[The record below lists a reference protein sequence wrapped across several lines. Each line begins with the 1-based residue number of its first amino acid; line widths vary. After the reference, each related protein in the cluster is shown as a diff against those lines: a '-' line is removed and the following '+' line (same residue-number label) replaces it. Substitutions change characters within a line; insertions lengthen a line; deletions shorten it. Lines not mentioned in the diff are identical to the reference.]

1 MRQRP
6 LVVAHRGSSYARAE
20 HTLGAYLRALD
31 EGADGLEC
39 DVRLTRDGH
48 LVCVHDRTV
57 DRTSSGHGVVSDF
70 DLDDL
75 SMLDFGSGHD
85 GPGGDGRGGDGRG
98 GDGRGFDGPGG
109 DGPDGDGRGGDGSG
123 GDGYIEERDSTEAPV
138 LTLERL
144 LEVVAGTEVR
154 LLIETKHPTRYAGL
168 VEQQLIRLLA
178 DHDMIGAISP
188 VTVMSFSPM
197 ALRRIRLLAPVL
209 PTVQLYRHLPARRRD
224 GSLPAAADVAGPS
237 VEVLRAYPGYVRRVH
252 RGGGRV
258 YVWTV
263 DEPEDID
270 LVLGLGVDAV
280 ITNRPGDVLARL
292 R

>member
-31 EGADGLEC
+31 EGVDGLEC

-75 SMLDFGSGHD
+75 SMLDFGSWHG
-85 GPGGDGRGGDGRG
+85 GPEKEAGI
-98 GDGRGFDGPGG
+98 
-109 DGPDGDGRGGDGSG
+109 
-123 GDGYIEERDSTEAPV
+123 YIEDRDSTEAPV

-168 VEQQLIRLLA
+168 VEQQLIKLLA
-178 DHDMIGAISP
+178 EHDMIGASSP
-188 VTVMSFSPM
+188 VTVMSFSPV

-209 PTVQLYRHLPARRRD
+209 PTVQLYRHLPVRRRD
-224 GSLPAAADVAGPS
+224 GSLPAAADIAGPS

>member
-1 MRQRP
+1 MSMRQRP
-6 LVVAHRGSSYARAE
+6 LVVAHRGSSYALAE

-75 SMLDFGSGHD
+75 NTLDFGSWHS
-85 GPGGDGRGGDGRG
+85 PAESE
-98 GDGRGFDGPGG
+98 
-109 DGPDGDGRGGDGSG
+109 SG
-123 GDGYIEERDSTEAPV
+123 VYIEERDSTEAPV

-144 LEVVAGTEVR
+144 LRVVAGTGVR

-168 VEQQLIRLLA
+168 VEQQLARLLEA
-178 DHDMIGAISP
+178 HGMTGAESP
-188 VTVMSFSPM
+188 VTVMSFSPV
-197 ALRRIRLLAPVL
+197 ALRRVRLLAPAL
-209 PTVQLYRHLPARRRD
+209 PTVQLYKHLPARRRD

-252 RGGGRV
+252 RAGGRV
-258 YVWTV
+258 FVWTV
-263 DEPEDID
+263 DEPADID

-280 ITNRPGDVLARL
+280 ITNRPRDVLDRL
-292 R
+292 GG

>member
-75 SMLDFGSGHD
+75 HALDFGSWHAGPD
-85 GPGGDGRGGDGRG
+85 GPGG
-98 GDGRGFDGPGG
+98 
-109 DGPDGDGRGGDGSG
+109 
-123 GDGYIEERDSTEAPV
+123 GYIEDRDSTEAPV

-144 LEVVAGTEVR
+144 VEVVASTEVR
-154 LLIETKHPTRYAGL
+154 LLVETKHPTRYAGL
-168 VEQQLIRLLA
+168 VEQKLVALLER
-178 DHDMIGAISP
+178 HGMIGAQSP
-188 VTVMSFSPM
+188 VTVMSFSPV
-197 ALRRIRLLAPVL
+197 ALRRIRLLAPML
-209 PTVQLYRHLPARRRD
+209 PTVQLYRHLPVRRRD

-237 VEVLRAYPGYVRRVH
+237 VELLRTYPGYVRRVH
-252 RGGGRV
+252 RAGGRV

-280 ITNRPGDVLARL
+280 ITNRPSDVLARL

>member
-6 LVVAHRGSSYARAE
+6 LVVAHRGGSHARAE

-31 EGADGLEC
+31 EGVDGLEC

-48 LVCVHDRTV
+48 LVCVNDRTV

-75 SMLDFGSGHD
+75 SMLDFGSWHAGQ
-85 GPGGDGRGGDGRG
+85 GGD
-98 GDGRGFDGPGG
+98 
-109 DGPDGDGRGGDGSG
+109 S
-123 GDGYIEERDSTEAPV
+123 YIEDRDSTEAPV

-144 LEVVAGTEVR
+144 VQVAAGTDVR

-168 VEQQLIRLLA
+168 VEQKLVALLER
-178 DHDMIGAISP
+178 HGLVGARSP
-188 VTVMSFSPM
+188 VTVMSFSPV
-197 ALRRIRLLAPVL
+197 ALRRVRLLAPVL
-209 PTVQLYRHLPARRRD
+209 PTVQLYRHLPVRRRD

-252 RGGGRV
+252 RAGGRV

-263 DEPEDID
+263 DEPEDIE

>member
-75 SMLDFGSGHD
+75 STLDFGSWHA
-85 GPGGDGRGGDGRG
+85 GPETEAGIH
-98 GDGRGFDGPGG
+98 
-109 DGPDGDGRGGDGSG
+109 
-123 GDGYIEERDSTEAPV
+123 IEDRDSTEAPV

-144 LEVVAGTEVR
+144 LQVAAGTGVR

-168 VEQQLIRLLA
+168 VEQQLVKLLEK
-178 DHDMIGAISP
+178 HDMIGGGSP
-188 VTVMSFSPM
+188 VTVMSFSPV
-197 ALRRIRLLAPVL
+197 ALRRVRLLAPLL
-209 PTVQLYRHLPARRRD
+209 PTVQLYRNLPARRRD

-237 VEVLRAYPGYVRRVH
+237 VELLRAYPGYVRRVH
-252 RGGGRV
+252 RAGGRV
-258 YVWTV
+258 FVWTV

>member
-6 LVVAHRGSSYARAE
+6 LVVAHRGSSYALAE
-20 HTLGAYLRALD
+20 HTLGAYLRAVD

-75 SMLDFGSGHD
+75 SMLDFGSWHAEQ
-85 GPGGDGRGGDGRG
+85 
-98 GDGRGFDGPGG
+98 
-109 DGPDGDGRGGDGSG
+109 
-123 GDGYIEERDSTEAPV
+123 GDGYIEDRDSTEAPV

-144 LEVVAGTEVR
+144 LQVAGDTGVR

-168 VEQQLIRLLA
+168 VEQQLVRLLERYGMVA
-178 DHDMIGAISP
+178 AASP
-188 VTVMSFSPM
+188 VTVMSFSPV
-197 ALRRIRLLAPVL
+197 ALRRVRLLAPVL
-209 PTVQLYRHLPARRRD
+209 PTVQLYRHLPVRRRD
-224 GSLPAAADVAGPS
+224 GSLPAAADIAGPG
-237 VEVLRAYPGYVRRVH
+237 VDVLRAYPGYVRRVH
-252 RGGGRV
+252 RRGGRV

-263 DEPEDID
+263 DEPEDIE

-280 ITNRPGDVLARL
+280 ITNRPRDVLARL